1 MQSFNSSLGNRIWDM
16 KGISTTVLRA
26 VEKTALAVQFQHR
39 ILKQTEAAVFE
50 QHGWKSHLPR

>member
-1 MQSFNSSLGNRIWDM
+1 M

-39 ILKQTEAAVFE
+39 ILKQIEAAVFE